1 MLTKNLGDVFELS
14 RNEQSFKLEMTN
26 IAWKIFHVT
35 PSDFAKIYMYDII
48 KSGVSL
54 PIVFRSWYSY
64 VNPK

>member
-1 MLTKNLGDVFELS
+1 MLTKDLGDVFEQT

-35 PSDFAKIYMYDII
+35 PSDFANIKMYGVT

-54 PIVFRSWYSY
+54 PIAFRSWYSY